1 MAMTAEQKID
11 AIQGV
16 MDSAALIGSIL
27 ISSDNRDELTSSLAM
42 SALSVIDEILSDD
55 AEFGELA

>member
-27 ISSDNRDELTSSLAM
+27 ISSDNRDELTSLAM

-55 AEFGELA
+55 VEFGELA

>member
-11 AIQGV
+11 AIQRV

-27 ISSDNRDELTSSLAM
+27 ISSDNRDELTSLAM

-55 AEFGELA
+55 VEFGELA

>member
-1 MAMTAEQKID
+1 MAMTAEQKLD

-27 ISSDNRDELTSSLAM
+27 ISSDNRDELTSLAM
-42 SALSVIDEILSDD
+42 SALSVIDEILNDD

>member
-1 MAMTAEQKID
+1 MTAEQKLD

-27 ISSDNRDELTSSLAM
+27 ISSDNRDELTSLAM
-42 SALSVIDEILSDD
+42 SALSVIDEILNDD

>member
-1 MAMTAEQKID
+1 
-11 AIQGV
+11 

-27 ISSDNRDELTSSLAM
+27 ISSDNRDELTSLAM

-55 AEFGELA
+55 VEFGELA

>member
-27 ISSDNRDELTSSLAM
+27 ISSDNRDELTSLAM

>member
-1 MAMTAEQKID
+1 MTAEQKID

-27 ISSDNRDELTSSLAM
+27 ISSDNRDELTSLAM